1 MLDYLSN
8 NVAFKFICL
17 PLPSLKSSKQ
27 HSSMAFKILVLFL
40 TPLLSGLLIYLIP
53 QGRRTN
59 FKLLLVFAGS
69 YLFAITVIH
78 ILPELYI
85 QHPDFKSIG
94 LFVLGGFFLQ
104 QLLEYFTSGIEHG
117 HIHAGDDHHAH
128 HDHDSNHDHHHHH
141 KSVSAIVLLIALC
154 VHAFLEGGML
164 VQPVTMGPVYD
175 VNAILLGIALHRAP
189 AAFALMTVL
198 AFQLNSRK
206 KAIPYLVGFSLAA
219 PIGLFLSTYLADRE
233 ILTASGLIYLYALVS
248 GNFLHI
254 STTIVFESSPEHR
267 FNAMKMVVAVI
278 GALFAVAVQALV

>member
-1 MLDYLSN
+1 
-8 NVAFKFICL
+8 
-17 PLPSLKSSKQ
+17 
-27 HSSMAFKILVLFL
+27 MAFKILVLFL

-117 HIHAGDDHHAH
+117 HIHTSDDHSH
-128 HDHDSNHDHHHHH
+128 HDHHHDHGHNHH
-141 KSVSAIVLLIALC
+141 KSMSAIVLLIALC

-164 VQPVTMGPVYD
+164 AQPVTIGPVYD

-206 KAIPYLVGFSLAA
+206 RAIPYLVGFSLAA

-267 FNAMKMVVAVI
+267 FNALKMVVAVI